1 MDITPTWT
9 TMIRELAL
17 MASRGCQREEWAES
31 FDFAIEEL
39 KRVGK
44 FLDSLPKEEQPP
56 LPKPQLFLQHC
67 ERCKKKNYWLRW
79 INPLHGSGPRDGEI
93 TRAGCLNFRRFYCVI
108 FYTIKHELETS
119 KPLDSLSRLRQA

>member
-1 MDITPTWT
+1 GYWLIHPRLHRERHRCGRSLWPQLEIGRMDITPTWT

-56 LPKPQLFLQHC
+56 LPKPQPFFAA
-67 ERCKKKNYWLRW
+67 LRAMQ
-79 INPLHGSGPRDGEI
+79 EE
-93 TRAGCLNFRRFYCVI
+93 
-108 FYTIKHELETS
+108 EL
-119 KPLDSLSRLRQA
+119 LAAMD